1 MSTTALKYP
10 SLNVAAATAELVK
23 DILHLYPLA
32 QIVPRN
38 TPLEDE
44 DISLEIRLPVDM
56 EEIYSARDRVHELVI
71 HLQEQFDVQILASA
85 VPA

>member
-1 MSTTALKYP
+1 M
-10 SLNVAAATAELVK
+10 K
-23 DILHLYPLA
+23 DVLYLYPQA

-44 DISLEIRLPVDM
+44 DISLEIRLPLAM
-56 EEIYSARDRVHELVI
+56 EEIHLARGRVHELVI